1 MHVIP
6 LTCFY
11 KLCRSIAKRRVRLDI
26 LSPIFISIV
35 ALAAP
40 LRAEFAY
47 VANFNSNTVSAYRTV
62 KPGL

>member
-1 MHVIP
+1 
-6 LTCFY
+6 
-11 KLCRSIAKRRVRLDI
+11 
-26 LSPIFISIV
+26 V